1 VSEDRENSD
10 FISPDQLPHGWELLP
25 LKDLMAGDKTAIK
38 RGPFGSAIKKSFFV
52 SGGYKVYEQKNAI
65 YDDATLGNYFVNPET
80 FAELRN
86 FEVKPGDFIISCSGT
101 IGRISRLP
109 PNAQPGVINQALL
122 KLTIDEGRVHP
133 KYFLYLF
140 RSHRLQQ
147 LVLKDTRGSAMK
159 NLASVDDL
167 KQIRLPLPPFKQQEI
182 IVAEIEK
189 QFSRLDEAVA
199 NLKRVKANLKRYK
212 AAVLKAAV
220 EGKLTE
226 EWRKAHPDV
235 EPASELLKRILAERR
250 AKWNGKGKYKERKI
264 DVTVECTEGWV
275 GVTVEMIS
283 EIVDGDRGREYPKQE
298 DFHDEGYCL
307 FLTTKNVRP
316 YGFVFKDNQ
325 FISKEK
331 HEKLRKGTLKPGDIV
346 FTSRGTIG
354 NIAHYTTDVKY
365 KCVRINSGMFILRG
379 FQDLLDEGYFAW
391 YLRSKAIRDQIA
403 RLRSGTAQP
412 QLPIREFKTF
422 IVHFPSKLEQKE
434 IVKEIE
440 RRISIIDGLES
451 SMMQAERRADRLH
464 QSVLRI
470 AFNGLLGQR
479 GNRGRKAIEKVTT
492 GDAEIRPEEA

>member
-65 YDDATLGNYFVNPET
+65 YDDATLGNYFVNPEK

-212 AAVLKAAV
+212 AAVLKSAV

-226 EWRKAHPDV
+226 EWRKAHRDV
-235 EPASELLKRILAERR
+235 EPGSELLKRILAERH
-250 AKWNGKGKYKERKI
+250 AKWDGKGKYKEAAGADKADLPPLR
-264 DVTVECTEGWV
+264 DGWTWATVEQLAEIGSGNTPKGIFEALQTGGEIPWFKV
-275 GVTVEMIS
+275 GDMNRNDNRRFMLS
-283 EIVDGDRGREYPKQE
+283 A
-298 DFHDEGYCL
+298 EGYL
-307 FLTTKNVRP
+307 SRSDVENFGLR
-316 YGFVFKDNQ
+316 
-325 FISKEK
+325 SLLS
-331 HEKLRKGTLKPGDIV
+331 KLR
-346 FTSRGTIG
+346 F
-354 NIAHYTTDVKY
+354 
-365 KCVRINSGMFILRG
+365 
-379 FQDLLDEGYFAW
+379 
-391 YLRSKAIRDQIA
+391 
-403 RLRSGTAQP
+403 
-412 QLPIREFKTF
+412 
-422 IVHFPSKLEQKE
+422 
-434 IVKEIE
+434 
-440 RRISIIDGLES
+440 S
-451 SMMQAERRADRLH
+451 S
-464 QSVLRI
+464 
-470 AFNGLLGQR
+470 
-479 GNRGRKAIEKVTT
+479 
-492 GDAEIRPEEA
+492 